1 MDFYAFQ
8 SSELTSNQ
16 LTIKEKDLSEVS
28 GNVFIIQFL
37 NLVFFSPNCGFPC
50 NSNCYCLGGQFYCV
64 SSPGPTVESSD

>member
-37 NLVFFSPNCGFPC
+37 NLVFLVQIVGFHA
-50 NSNCYCLGGQFYCV
+50 
-64 SSPGPTVESSD
+64 TVIVTVWVVNFIV